1 MSSAN
6 ASSGQKAPE
15 PDFDGLDAAVLG
27 HGLPVEA
34 ERLIA
39 RAGLIRNQVREAQ
52 GLLEAAWLLA
62 PKHPATLIALYRFHF
77 YGNRLA
83 EAREMALLAMSM
95 AGSALGLA
103 QDWMEVNSHPRF
115 EALEALPRF
124 YLFSLKG
131 FAYLSL
137 RLGELELGSAAL
149 AKLQM
154 LDPKNRV
161 GHAVL
166 ADVIARIGRED
177 ADYDDEPAPLS
188 AGGPDDRS

>member
-1 MSSAN
+1 MFSAN
-6 ASSGQKAPE
+6 ARDKQESRE
-15 PDFDGLDAAVLG
+15 PDFDALDAAVLG
-27 HGLPVEA
+27 QGLPVEA

-52 GLLEAAWLLA
+52 ALLEAAWQLA

-77 YGNRLA
+77 YGNRLS
-83 EAREMALLAMSM
+83 EAREIALLAMSM
-95 AGSALGLA
+95 ASSALGVS
-103 QDWMEVNSHPRF
+103 QDWTQVRSHPRF

-137 RLGELELGSAAL
+137 RLGEIELGSLIL
-149 AKLQM
+149 AKLQE

-166 ADVIARIGRED
+166 AEVIARIGRED
-177 ADYDDEPAPLS
+177 ADYDDEPGAFSMSGVSP
-188 AGGPDDRS
+188 

>member
-1 MSSAN
+1 MNPGIGSTE
-6 ASSGQKAPE
+6 QEAP
-15 PDFDGLDAAVLG
+15 DLDGMDAAVLG

-52 GLLEAAWLLA
+52 TLLEAAWQLA

-77 YGNRLA
+77 YGNRLG
-83 EAREMALLAMSM
+83 EAREIAMLALAMAS
-95 AGSALGLA
+95 SALGIP
-103 QDWMEVNSHPRF
+103 QDWSDVRPGPRF
-115 EALEALPRF
+115 SALEALPRF

-137 RLGELELGSAAL
+137 RLGEIELGRAVVQKL
-149 AKLQM
+149 AE
-154 LDPKNRV
+154 LDPQNRV

-166 ADVIARIGRED
+166 AEVIARIGRED
-177 ADYDDEPAPLS
+177 ADYEDGDDEPAASLPRG
-188 AGGPDDRS
+188 AKP